1 MKLLRV
7 RKKSIKNKR
16 TAGMPS
22 VRLTREWKSALA
34 LALVGALA
42 LFAFAFRGILFGEQ
56 GVGTGDLE
64 TVAEE
69 KVRHPLSGVVLE
81 KEIELPRVYGVMVEN
96 HFDAWPQSGL
106 DQAMLVIEAPVEARI
121 PRLLA
126 FFSEEQEVTKI
137 GPVRSARP
145 YYIDWNAPFGGVYAH
160 VGGSPEALAIL
171 TGDDTIDIN
180 EFSNEWFFWRDEAR
194 EAPHNVYT
202 STALLSEALNRFVS
216 RFGEQENQWES
227 WVFKEDRKWEM
238 GNGKGVTIEFAGD
251 PYVIEWKY
259 QTEENNYR
267 RFQNGEL
274 HEMEDGAL
282 IHANNVVVMET
293 DVQILDAVGRRRVR
307 TVGEGQGI
315 VLQDG
320 RLIEATWKKSTRSSR
335 LRFYDRESGEEIAMN
350 AGKTW
355 IEVVPSLEEDVEV
368 E

>member
-1 MKLLRV
+1 ML
-7 RKKSIKNKR
+7 KKRRIKNKR
-16 TAGMPS
+16 TAGMQEM
-22 VRLTREWKSALA
+22 RLTREWKSALV

-42 LFAFAFRGILFGEQ
+42 LFAFAFRGILFGEE
-56 GVGTGDLE
+56 GVGTNNLE
-64 TVAEE
+64 TVVEE
-69 KVRHPLSGVVLE
+69 KARHPLSGVVLE
-81 KEIELPRVYGVMVEN
+81 SEILLPRVYGVMVEN

-106 DQAMLVIEAPVEARI
+106 DQASLVIEAPVEAGI
-121 PRLLA
+121 PRMIA
-126 FFSEEQEVTKI
+126 FFTEDQMVDKI

-145 YYIDWNAPFGGVYAH
+145 YYIDWNAQFGGVYAH

-180 EFSNEWFFWRDEAR
+180 EFSNEWFFWRDTIR

-202 STALLSEALNRFVS
+202 SMELLSEAFDRFVS
-216 RFGEQENQWES
+216 RFGAQENQWES
-227 WVFKEDRKWEM
+227 WVFKEDREGEM
-238 GNGKGVTIEFAGD
+238 GNGKGVMIDFPGD

-267 RFQNGEL
+267 RSQNEEL

-282 IHANNVVVMET
+282 IDANNVVVMET
-293 DVQILDAVGRRRVR
+293 DVQILDVVGRRRVR
-307 TVGEGQGI
+307 TVGEGDAV

-355 IEVVPSLEEDVEV
+355 IEVVPSLEGDVEV